1 MQLITSSILKS
12 FTLKQKRK
20 MEELF
25 PELIKRLIINSCPN
39 RDYLRIPSG
48 DDIWAPG
55 FDGIVSVD
63 SRSTFVNE
71 GQSVWEFGTSSDSL
85 KKINSDYK
93 KRTAN
98 LQGIVPEETS
108 FYLVIPKVWKYSES
122 IHEWVSS
129 HSNNWKSVRV
139 YDASVICDWLNTE
152 PTVCAWFLEQFS
164 EKHADG
170 FSTVQAAWD
179 HFSNLTSPAL
189 SSTLFTIGRT
199 EIIQEFSNR
208 LEQKSCPV
216 RADTFYD
223 ACGFC
228 LCALLQDENLANTA
242 IVVSDE
248 ETYHTLS
255 KIVQGKVFLL
265 LFPYLGQVSD
275 SNHTILCYSRE
286 ATQGQGALQLPSLW
300 KTQFIEGIRE
310 MGLTDIQPSELYAF
324 THGNL
329 LALVRRIPGNIADR
343 TPKWASVPGT
353 ELLYPLIFLKTIN
366 FSDENVRRVISMLVN
381 DDVLVIQRQYD
392 AFCRMEDAPLKRI
405 DGIFVVTNY
414 EEAWL
419 TLNIDITDLAS
430 QKLNETILALLSE
443 YKDGTIRERSSVDGI
458 IGNLLFNYIYYSQ
471 TGSDETL
478 IGRQI
483 NKILD
488 FLNYPSCQT
497 VLLDAL
503 PSLAEAAPSEVVAFL
518 ERLLLPEQLPL
529 LDRLRCSHKSHS
541 IIWALD
547 RLVCAPASAI
557 RACRLLI
564 QFSYSKEFDSFGVS
578 SRELLLSTL
587 WLQGDHTPISPKGK
601 STIIEKMLRDNP
613 SFGIPFAM
621 ELLDKRSI
629 VRGVRIGAKD
639 YSYPATPEERVRAF
653 LTIASVTLN
662 AIISQKEMDGIE
674 QLLRHYHF
682 FPVADLTAAV
692 LEFQPKNYSTKELL
706 PLLFH
711 LHEQVYDIQKF
722 HLTERIPWIESLQA
736 WIFRISA
743 DDPIFQVAW
752 MFFEYYKT
760 PFQDVLEIEE
770 EDYYS
775 RKKKARGIRS
785 TTFSNLRARYGLN
798 ASLALIQY
806 MEDHHDWG
814 EFLASN
820 LTDHEVES
828 AAKAITELGKYRI
841 LAGLMDAAPLSSAK
855 TVFDSLSPELQER
868 IVSSLSRS
876 DILDWLTTPDL
887 ERSYWQYKDL
897 SIYDEQTYRSLLH
910 YNPSGILFFLY
921 QKQKK
926 QPGIDEM
933 LLEVLSAIIAD
944 GRVRDESLLNSL
956 IRRVDSNSYSDKWAT
971 LCIQLVKIDVLKL
984 QYHEYYP
991 ECLKTYFFRYPV
1003 RISEIC
1009 SSDPELFSKLFSYV
1023 YHLPDE
1029 AFSDYHLF
1037 RVWSDIMFEQSQDN
1051 YQISSLLAD
1060 AFAKSP
1066 SGSDGIFPHEFV
1078 RYALEEYSNR
1088 ALTYDVARSKIY
1100 SQGARFVTDGLHEKK
1115 LADQFQQNALDMEQ
1129 NYPQTAELLR
1139 YIAKDYEAESKSD
1152 RRYAE
1157 IEFFG

>member
-12 FTLKQKRK
+12 FSLKQKRK

-93 KRTAN
+93 KRTEN
-98 LQGIVPEETS
+98 LQGIIPEETS
-108 FYLVIPKVWKYSES
+108 FYLVIPKEWKYSES
-122 IHEWVSS
+122 IPEWVSS
-129 HSNNWKSVRV
+129 HRDCWKSVRV
-139 YDASVICDWLNTE
+139 YDAPVVCDWLNSE
-152 PTVCAWFLEQFS
+152 PAVCAWFLEQFS

-170 FSTVQAAWD
+170 FSTVQAAWN
-179 HFSNLTSPAL
+179 HFSNMTSPAL
-189 SSTLFTIGRT
+189 SSTLFTIGRS
-199 EIIQEFSNR
+199 EIIELFCNR

-228 LCALLQDENLANTA
+228 LCALLQDVDLANTA

-265 LFPYLGQVSD
+265 LFPYLDQVSD
-275 SNHTILCYSRE
+275 SNHTILCCSRE
-286 ATQGQGALQLPSLW
+286 AAQGQSVLQLPSLW

-310 MGLTDIQPSELYAF
+310 MGLTDSQPSEMYTF

-366 FSDENVRRVISMLVN
+366 FSDENVRRVISMLVD
-381 DDVLVIQRQYD
+381 DDVLVIQQQYD

-419 TLNIDITDLAS
+419 TLNIDIIDLAS
-430 QKLNETILALLSE
+430 QRLNEAILVLLSE
-443 YKDGTIRERSSVDGI
+443 YKDGTIRERSSFDGI
-458 IGNLLFNYIYYSQ
+458 IGNLIFNYIYYSQ
-471 TGSDETL
+471 TGSDEAL
-478 IGRQI
+478 VRSQI
-483 NKILD
+483 KKILAY
-488 FLNYPSCQT
+488 FYNQNCQT

-503 PSLAEAAPSEVVAFL
+503 PNLAEAAPTEVVAFL
-518 ERLLLPEQLPL
+518 ESLLLPEQLPL
-529 LDRLRCSHKSHS
+529 LDRLRSSHKSHS

-587 WLQGDHTPISPKGK
+587 WLQGDHTPILPKEK
-601 STIIEKMLRDNP
+601 STIVEKMLRDNP

-639 YSYPATPEERVRAF
+639 YSYPATPEERWRAF
-653 LTIASVTLN
+653 TTIASVTLK
-662 AIISQKEMDGIE
+662 AVISQRELKGIE
-674 QLLRHYHF
+674 QLLWHYHY

-692 LEFQPKNYSTKELL
+692 LEFQPKCYSTNELL

-722 HLTERIPWIESLQA
+722 DLTERIPWIESLQA

-743 DDPIFQVAW
+743 DDPILQVAW

-775 RKKKARGIRS
+775 RKKKAREIRS
-785 TTFSNLRARYGLN
+785 TTFSDLKARFGIN

-820 LTDHEVES
+820 LTDYEVES
-828 AAKAITELGKYRI
+828 ASKAITELGKYRI
-841 LAGLMDAAPLSSAK
+841 LAGLMDSAPLSSAK

-876 DILDWLTTPDL
+876 DILDWLITPDL
-887 ERSYWQYKDL
+887 ERSYWKYKDL
-897 SIYDEQTYRSLLH
+897 RNYDEQTYRSLLH
-910 YNPSGILFFLY
+910 YNPSGILFFLH
-921 QKQKK
+921 QKQKNH
-926 QPGIDEM
+926 PGIDEM
-933 LLEVLSAIIAD
+933 LLEVLSAIITD

-956 IRRVDSNSYSDKWAT
+956 IRRVDSNSYSDEWAT

-984 QYHEYYP
+984 SHHGYYP

-1003 RISEIC
+1003 RIGDIYST
-1009 SSDPELFSKLFSYV
+1009 DPELFSKLFSYV

-1029 AFSDYHLF
+1029 AFHDYHLF
-1037 RVWSDIMFEQSQDN
+1037 RVWSDTIFDLSQEN
-1051 YQISSLLAD
+1051 YKISSLLAD

-1066 SGSDGIFPHEFV
+1066 SGNDGIFPHEFV
-1078 RYALEEYSNR
+1078 RIALEDYSDST
-1088 ALTYDVARSKIY
+1088 LTNDVARSKIY
-1100 SQGARFVTDGLHEKK
+1100 LQGARFVTDGLHEKQ
-1115 LADQFQQNALDMEQ
+1115 LADQFQRNAIEMELR
-1129 NYPQTAELLR
+1129 YPQTAEILR
-1139 YIAKDYEAESKSD
+1139 YIANSYAAESKSD

-1157 IEFFG
+1157 IDHFG